1 MAGQDSQEKTE
12 NATPKRLREARK
24 KGQVAKSKDLTMVF
38 VMIMVFI
45 IIAITLKS
53 MAIDLKD
60 LMHLSFDYVSKPKL
74 DGDDM
79 MAVGKNSMIVLAKVL
94 GPILI
99 TGFLSALIIGFLQVG
114 AIFTGDP
121 LTPKFEKLNPIE
133 GFKNMF
139 KMVTLIELVKNL
151 AKLGLVF
158 YLAYSTIHKYLSE
171 VLLSSQIGMIDAVGL
186 SGTIVYSFF
195 TKVAAIF
202 FAIALIDMG
211 VQRWNFMKNMRMGK
225 EEIKREYKEDEG
237 DPKVKGERKRLH
249 RDMVMGDV
257 KKNVKKSDAIVTNP
271 THVAVAIQYNSAEMG
286 APEIMAKGQRQFAEL
301 ILEIARAEKIP
312 IVRNIPLAWALLQLE
327 VGDAIPEDLFEP
339 VAEVLSFVYDLKNA
353 ETAKKASQNSSQEPP
368 TAFNPLG

>member
-12 NATPKRLREARK
+12 KATPKRLREARK

-38 VMIMVFI
+38 VMILVFM

-53 MAIDLKD
+53 IAVDLKD
-60 LMHLSFDYVSKPKL
+60 LMHLSFSFVEKNDLNGKDILS
-74 DGDDM
+74 
-79 MAVGKNSMIVLAKVL
+79 VGKSSFIVLAKVL
-94 GPILI
+94 SPILI
-99 TGFLSALIIGFLQVG
+99 AGFVGALIINFLQVG
-114 AIFTGDP
+114 AIFSGDP
-121 LTPKFEKLNPIE
+121 LIPKFEKLNPIE

-151 AKLGLVF
+151 AKLGVVF
-158 YLAYSTIHKYLSE
+158 YIAYSTIRKYLQE
-171 VLLSSQIGMIDAVGL
+171 VLLSSQVGMIDAVSL
-186 SGTIVYSFF
+186 SGTIVYAFF
-195 TKVAAIF
+195 TKVSAIF
-202 FAIALIDMG
+202 FTIALIDMG

-237 DPKVKGERKRLH
+237 DPRIKGERKRLH
-249 RDMVMGDV
+249 RDMVFGDV

-301 ILEIARAEKIP
+301 ILEIAREEKVP

-339 VAEVLSFVYDLKNA
+339 VAEVLSFVYDLKKA
-353 ETAKKASQNSSQEPP
+353 ETEKAAGQNVRKESP
-368 TAFNPLG
+368 TPFNPIG